1 MKRGGFEWAGG
12 SPISL
17 FCQKRNLLDPNHWRM
32 VFDILKFNIQ
42 SLETLRKAKGKEDR
56 RERIGIKAE
65 NGIEF
70 DDEDEEESIGDWLD
84 KRDYGEYFWK
94 NYLIVS

>member
-1 MKRGGFEWAGG
+1 
-12 SPISL
+12 
-17 FCQKRNLLDPNHWRM
+17 M

-84 KRDYGEYFWK
+84 KRDYEEYFWK